1 MAGLG
6 RKVFTAG
13 DVLTASDVQN
23 YLMDQTVM
31 NFAGTAARS
40 SAIATPTTGMTTYI
54 GTTGTATIPQLEV
67 YTGSA
72 FQTPYGLT
80 QVANV
85 SVSGA
90 SDVTIDNCFTSTYSN
105 YLVVMSMTSL
115 GTFAA
120 YLRYRAAG
128 ATLTDNIFSVSMSNS
143 ITAPTPAGGSRSDSF
158 AQVFPVYATN
168 PSSAAITFYNPAIS
182 GRTYYSG
189 LATTGVSAT
198 DQGNSLISGGNRV
211 NTVVDGFVY
220 TTAGGSTL
228 TGNVRVYGLRNS

>member
-23 YLMDQTVM
+23 YLMDQSVM
-31 NFAGTAARS
+31 YFATTAARS
-40 SAIATPTTGMTTYI
+40 SAIATPTTGMATYI

-90 SDVTIDNCFTSTYSN
+90 ADVTIDNCFTSTYTN
-105 YLVVMSMTSL
+105 YMVAFILTGAGTSA
-115 GTFAA
+115 GYF
-120 YLRYRAAG
+120 RYRASG
-128 ATLTDNIFSVSMSNS
+128 ATLADNIFSITMSNS
-143 ITAPTPAGGSRSDSF
+143 ISSTTPAGGSRSDSF

-168 PSSAAITFYNPAIS
+168 PSMALVTFYNPAIS

-189 LATTGVSAT
+189 TATTGVSAT
-198 DQGNSLISGGNRV
+198 DQGNSVISGGNRV
-211 NTVVDGFVY
+211 NTLVDGFVY
-220 TTAGGSTL
+220 TPAGGTTL

>member
-54 GTTGTATIPQLEV
+54 GTTGTATIPQIES
-67 YTGSA
+67 YTGSS
-72 FQTPYGLT
+72 FQTLYGLT

-90 SDVTIDNCFTSTYSN
+90 ADVTIDNCFTSTYTN
-105 YLVVMSMTSL
+105 YLVMFVLTGAGTSA
-115 GTFAA
+115 GYF
-120 YLRYRAAG
+120 RYRASG
-128 ATLTDNIFSVSMSNS
+128 ATLTDNIFSVNMGMQTSVP
-143 ITAPTPAGGSRSDSF
+143 APAGGSRSDSF
-158 AQVFPVYATN
+158 AQVFPVFATN
-168 PSSAAITFYNPAIS
+168 PSVAAINFFNPAIS
-182 GRTYYSG
+182 GRTSYSG
-189 LATTGVSAT
+189 LASGAAGAT
-198 DQGNSLISGGNRV
+198 DQFQTIVGGGNRV
-211 NTVVDGFVY
+211 DTLVDGFVF
-220 TTAGGSTL
+220 TPAGATTL
-228 TGNVRVYGLRNS
+228 TGTVRVYGFRNS